1 MEQSSKWGQAMFIR
15 QGLVAWMKA
24 LSPTNPS
31 STSVAPEIANS
42 TSPQPIV
49 IEGDLRRQLTREL
62 VNIIQHQQPKVA
74 V

>member
-1 MEQSSKWGQAMFIR
+1 MFIR

-24 LSPTNPS
+24 WSCTNPS
-31 STSVAPEIANS
+31 STSVAPEVVNL

-62 VNIIQHQQPKVA
+62 VNIIQHQQPEVA

>member
-1 MEQSSKWGQAMFIR
+1 MFIR

-24 LSPTNPS
+24 CSPTNPLP
-31 STSVAPEIANS
+31 TSVAPEKTNL